1 MKRYILKRFVSLIL
15 VLFVVSV
22 MIFALVHLTPG
33 DPARIMLGEKAS
45 EAEVAQQRELMG
57 LNDPIVI
64 QYFNWV
70 GGLFVGDFG
79 ESYFIA
85 EPMTQI
91 IGEHL
96 SATIS
101 ITVFSLIIAI
111 IVAIPLGIIAAKK
124 RATVIDQ
131 SITVFSLLGISTP
144 GFLVAMLLM
153 MLFSVQL
160 GILPVAGYVPISQ
173 GGLFEHLKYLLMPC
187 VAMGFV
193 QAAFITRMTRASMLD
208 VLYMDY
214 IKMARAKGVREKKI
228 LRKHALRNALP
239 PIITIIG
246 QSLIGLLAGAIIL
259 ENLFNIP
266 GLGKLM
272 MNSVMRRDYEVV
284 QAIVLMI
291 SMLNVIVTFVVD
303 LLYALVDPRVK
314 ME

>member
-33 DPARIMLGEKAS
+33 DPARIMLGEKAT
-45 EAEVAQQRELMG
+45 EAEVERLRELMG
-57 LNDPIVI
+57 LNDPILL
-64 QYFNWV
+64 QYFKWV

-79 ESYFIA
+79 ESFFIA

-91 IGEHL
+91 IGEHM

-101 ITVFSLIIAI
+101 VTIFSLIIAV
-111 IVAIPLGIIAAKK
+111 IVAIPLGIVAAKK
-124 RATVIDQ
+124 RATAIDQ

-153 MLFSVQL
+153 MLFAVKLSL
-160 GILPVAGYVPISQ
+160 LPVAGYVSISEA
-173 GGLFEHLKYLLMPC
+173 GLLEHLKYLLMPC

-228 LRKHALRNALP
+228 LMKHAFRNALP
-239 PIITIIG
+239 PVITIIG

-266 GLGKLM
+266 GIGKLM
-272 MNSVMRRDYEVV
+272 INSVMRRDYEVV

-291 SMLNVIVTFVVD
+291 AMINVVVTFIVD
-303 LLYALVDPRVK
+303 ILYALVDPRVK

>member
-1 MKRYILKRFVSLIL
+1 M
-15 VLFVVSV
+15 
-22 MIFALVHLTPG
+22 
-33 DPARIMLGEKAS
+33 
-45 EAEVAQQRELMG
+45 
-57 LNDPIVI
+57 
-64 QYFNWV
+64 
-70 GGLFVGDFG
+70 
-79 ESYFIA
+79 
-85 EPMTQI
+85 
-91 IGEHL
+91 
-96 SATIS
+96 
-101 ITVFSLIIAI
+101 
-111 IVAIPLGIIAAKK
+111 
-124 RATVIDQ
+124 
-131 SITVFSLLGISTP
+131 
-144 GFLVAMLLM
+144 
-153 MLFSVQL
+153 QL